1 MTTNATEDIPALVAE
16 EMRAAQLANIPL
28 SDQPKYVADKL
39 RLRIAG
45 TVEYTRKRPLSPAHR
60 AAAIRNKFTGNNAAE
75 LAKEH
80 DLTPRRVKQIVNGK

>member
-1 MTTNATEDIPALVAE
+1 MTNNTNEDIPALVAE

-28 SDQPKYVADKL
+28 SDQPKYVSDKI

-45 TVEYTRKRPLSPAHR
+45 TVEYTRKRALSPARR
-60 AAAIRNKFTGNNAAE
+60 ADDIRKKFTGNNVAE

-80 DLTPRRVKQIVNGK
+80 DITPRRVQQIVNGK